1 MASLKSSKF
10 YCVKK
15 GRRTGIFT
23 SWSECKEQIHQFSG
37 AIYKSFSN
45 EEEAKDYFSEENFTE
60 NFQREK
66 EEIKLS
72 SIYPLSSFSSFG
84 TKEIIAYTDGSCDI
98 NRTKTAGASCIILFE
113 DEVKCIMGKKEENS
127 TNNRGEL
134 FGILLAL
141 KYFSNLGDKEN
152 YKEIYKEN
160 YKEIYKFKIITD
172 SNYAINQSTKN
183 WKANCNLDILN
194 EIWSLLDSINVN
206 NVKVSFQWVKGHN
219 KDKYNEMADMYANR
233 ARKLN
238 TNEAYF

>member
-113 DEVKCIMGKKEENS
+113 DE
-127 TNNRGEL
+127 
-134 FGILLAL
+134 
-141 KYFSNLGDKEN
+141 
-152 YKEIYKEN
+152 
-160 YKEIYKFKIITD
+160 EIYKFKIITD